1 MVVRQCDVPLCAAAF
16 ELELVAFPVVVV
28 VIVLRQFRGELFN
41 VLAQGRLVQLVR
53 AFDVNVRHKGYLYVD
68 RSANNSNIFFKFHM
82 HTVRLSDSG
91 IFA

>member
-1 MVVRQCDVPLCAAAF
+1 
-16 ELELVAFPVVVV
+16 
-28 VIVLRQFRGELFN
+28 